1 MRARVLWVIL
11 VFLGLSLAVPHSINY
26 QGKITNSSG
35 VALDGTY
42 SMTFRIYNVATGG
55 TALWSE
61 THSSVSVHRGLF
73 DVVLG
78 ETNPINLPFDEQYYL
93 EIEVAGEVLN
103 PRISLSSVGYVF
115 RSARADTVNWSGIQ
129 GVPAGF
135 SDGVDDVD
143 DADNVVGNEYNT
155 GVSFND
161 ATNVLSITDGGGTLT
176 ATINNEADNL
186 SDNSIGDLGDVNTS
200 GVSTGQV
207 LKWNG
212 SVWAPAD
219 DETGTGG
226 GVGGSGSAN
235 YLAIWSDASNLTY
248 NSQLYWDAT
257 DNRLGINTTSP
268 DRKLTI
274 YQGDIHLRDEVS
286 TGRAIYFGDGSF
298 VYVGERSGYD
308 DDLLLYCG
316 GDPAWL
322 DALRFVP
329 VSDNSTDLG
338 SSANSWKNLYVDGG
352 IYIDGSAGSSGQVL
366 MTDGSQ
372 VYWGNVS
379 GGGDNLGNHTATQNL
394 NMQEY
399 DIINFDY
406 INGGGTSGETGYGIR
421 DSSGYIQYKHSG
433 GSWTTLSEPP
443 PIPGNTEFWVRPS
456 GSSFIRP
463 YYNENAKVYDA
474 GEEFAFYYEGSNDK
488 GSFFAGDDVGVCAH
502 RSSVSSSN
510 LPHFTYDI
518 FPWRDAGNDG
528 YVSSSDSITYTGV
541 YGYGSAYMGVTGICA
556 LDAGV
561 RGICTRGHTNS
572 SWPNAGV
579 EGEARLGGSTGD
591 YGCQG
596 VYGWNTEADNT
607 SNNYLIGVLG
617 RTSGTG
623 TMSAGVVGVYTSSVG
638 DLDDFASS
646 SRYAMLGTQNYGAY
660 IYSTSTT
667 AYFETGAGEYGQ
679 GPKSVWEGSKWTSDS
694 DDGVEGVTSN
704 SYYYG
709 VHYSGGLGG
718 SGTKSAIIRT
728 STGPREV
735 YCQES
740 PEVWFEDFGGGEI
753 HNGRCRVDLPS
764 DFAEIVT
771 VDEDHPMRVFITPCG
786 NMGNWWIE
794 KDEKGFIL
802 YAPDAPDGTKFD
814 WRVAAKRKHFEDR
827 RLEIRI
833 SAYDDPYLYPENMG
847 AYPEEIYEQLKPNAD
862 EPYEVYWAEA
872 VSHFQPNDGS
882 PYNYLL
888 PKDWK
893 QIRQKAREI
902 FWKTHLE
909 IAPPEFNNKVN
920 GIVQTPLPDKK
931 EIESK

>member
-1 MRARVLWVIL
+1 M
-11 VFLGLSLAVPHSINY
+11 
-26 QGKITNSSG
+26 
-35 VALDGTY
+35 
-42 SMTFRIYNVATGG
+42 
-55 TALWSE
+55 
-61 THSSVSVHRGLF
+61 
-73 DVVLG
+73 
-78 ETNPINLPFDEQYYL
+78 
-93 EIEVAGEVLN
+93 
-103 PRISLSSVGYVF
+103 
-115 RSARADTVNWSGIQ
+115 
-129 GVPAGF
+129 
-135 SDGVDDVD
+135 
-143 DADNVVGNEYNT
+143 
-155 GVSFND
+155 
-161 ATNVLSITDGGGTLT
+161 
-176 ATINNEADNL
+176 
-186 SDNSIGDLGDVNTS
+186 
-200 GVSTGQV
+200 
-207 LKWNG
+207 
-212 SVWAPAD
+212 
-219 DETGTGG
+219 
-226 GVGGSGSAN
+226 GGSGSAN

-248 NSQLYWDAT
+248 NSQLYWDAGN
-257 DNRLGINTTSP
+257 NRLGINTTSP
-268 DRKLTI
+268 DKKLTI
-274 YQGDIHLRDEVS
+274 YRGDIHLDDGVG
-286 TGRAIYFGDGSF
+286 TGRAIYFGDAGF

-308 DDLLLYCG
+308 DDLLLYCSG
-316 GDPAWL
+316 EPAWL
-322 DALRFVP
+322 DASTFVP

-338 SSANSWKNLYVDGG
+338 SSANSWKDLYIDGG

-399 DIINFDY
+399 NIINFNY
-406 INGGGTSGETGYGIR
+406 INGGGTSGESGYGIR
-421 DSSGYIQYKHSG
+421 DSSGFIQYKHSG

-456 GSSFIRP
+456 DSSFIRP

-528 YVSSSDSITYTGV
+528 YVSSSDSITYTGI

-579 EGEARLGGSTGD
+579 EGEAKLGGSTGD

-646 SRYAMLGTQNYGAY
+646 TSYGMIGTQNYGAY
-660 IYSTSTT
+660 IRGDNTAA
-667 AYFETGAGEYGQ
+667 AYFISYNGTSDTLPEWAELADD
-679 GPKSVWEGSKWTSDS
+679 VWEGVDAWSND
-694 DDGVEGVTSN
+694 DDGVQGTTTNDS
-704 SYYYG
+704 YYG
-709 VHYSGGLGG
+709 VRYSGGLGG
-718 SGTKSAIIRT
+718 SGTKSAIVRT

-753 HNGRCRVDLPS
+753 HDGKCRVDLPS

-794 KDEKGFIL
+794 KDDKGFTL
-802 YAPDAPDGTKFD
+802 YAPDAPDGTQFD

-827 RLEIRI
+827 RLELRI

-847 AYPEEIYEQLKPNAD
+847 AYPKEIYEQLKPNAD

-888 PKDWK
+888 PENWK
-893 QIRQKAREI
+893 QIRQKAREM
-902 FWKTHLE
+902 FWKTHSE

-931 EIESK
+931 EIEGK